1 MKHKLN
7 DEIEGFMKIA
17 NLNFKN
23 NIFLAPMAGVA
34 DLTFREIC
42 QNYGCGAVYS
52 EMVSAKGLYYN
63 DKKTEKLLFRGNIK
77 IPYIVQIFGSEPE
90 IIAKV
95 SKRAS
100 SYGDIL
106 DINMGCP
113 TPKIV
118 NNGDG
123 SALLKNPDLAFSV
136 AEAAVKNTDVPVTVK
151 IRTGWDENNIN
162 AIKIA
167 KGLENCGVS
176 AIAIHGRTRNQF
188 YSGVADWDI
197 IREVKESINIPVIGN
212 GDIFSPD
219 DAVRMFKETNCDA
232 VMVGRG
238 SQGNPF
244 IFKQI
249 NEMCSHGKVS
259 FFPSPQDYIK
269 QSIKHINSLVLMH
282 GEFTGV
288 KEARKH
294 IAWYLKGLKN
304 SSTLKTAIFKMN
316 TLLEIETALN
326 DFLEQFK

>member
-1 MKHKLN
+1 
-7 DEIEGFMKIA
+7 MKIG
-17 NLNFKN
+17 NLDFKN

-42 QNYGCGAVYS
+42 QSYGCGAVYS

-63 DKKTEKLLFRGNIK
+63 DKKTEKLLQRGNIK

-90 IIAKV
+90 IMGKIAR
-95 SKRAS
+95 RAS

-123 SALLKNPDLAFSV
+123 STLLKNPDLAFKV
-136 AEAAVKNTDVPVTVK
+136 AEITVKNTNVPVTVK
-151 IRTGWDENNIN
+151 IRMGWDEDSIN
-162 AIKIA
+162 AIEIA
-167 KGLENCGVS
+167 KGLENVGVS

-188 YSGVADWDI
+188 YSGVADWNI
-197 IREVKESINIPVIGN
+197 IKEVKNSVNIPVIGN
-212 GDIFSPD
+212 GDIFSPE
-219 DAVRMFKETNCDA
+219 DAVKMFDETNADA
-232 VMVGRG
+232 IMIGRG

-249 NEMCSHGKVS
+249 NELLTDGYVS
-259 FFPSPQDYIK
+259 FFPTPEDYIN
-269 QSIKHINSLVLMH
+269 QSIEHIRSLVELR
-282 GEFTGV
+282 GELTGV

-304 SSTLKTAIFKMN
+304 SSVVKTAIFKMN
-316 TLLEIETALN
+316 TLSEIENTLN
-326 DFLEQFK
+326 AFLEQFNC

>member
-1 MKHKLN
+1 
-7 DEIEGFMKIA
+7 MKIG
-17 NLNFKN
+17 NINFEN

-42 QNYGCGAVYS
+42 QDYGCGAVYS

-100 SYGDIL
+100 EYGDIL

-123 SALLKNPDLAFSV
+123 SALLKNPKLAFRV
-136 AEAAVKNTDVPVTVK
+136 AKAAVQNTDIPVTVK
-151 IRTGWDENNIN
+151 IRMGWDEESVN
-162 AIKIA
+162 AVEIA
-167 KGLENCGVS
+167 KGLEKCGVS

-188 YSGVADWDI
+188 YSGSADWDI
-197 IREVKESINIPVIGN
+197 IKKVKEAVDIPVIGN
-212 GDIFSPD
+212 GDIFSPK
-219 DAVRMFKETNCDA
+219 DAVRMFNETNCDA
-232 VMVGRG
+232 VMIGRG
-238 SQGNPF
+238 AQGNPF

-249 NEMCSHGKVS
+249 NELISNGKVS
-259 FFPSPQDYIK
+259 FFPTPKEYII
-269 QSIKHINSLVLMH
+269 QSINHVQNLVLLH
-282 GEFTGV
+282 GEATGV

-304 SSTLKTAIFKMN
+304 SSVLKTAIFKMN
-316 TLLEIETALN
+316 TLGEIENALN
-326 DFLEQFK
+326 DFLLQFD